1 MSQTVSIRD
10 LTHATGR
17 FIRAA
22 AAGHRIVITNRGTP
36 MADLVP
42 HTEQT
47 AAAPRYTRPFP
58 PRHSGGKLDNPDTQA
73 LLDELDGTLR
83 P

>member
-1 MSQTVSIRD
+1 MTQTVSIRD

-17 FIRAA
+17 FVRAA
-22 AAGHRIVITNRGTP
+22 ADGQRLIITDRGTP
-36 MADLVP
+36 VADLVP

-47 AAAPRYTRPFP
+47 AATRYMRPFA
-58 PRHSGGKLDNPDTQA
+58 PRHSGGTLDNPNTQA
-73 LLDELDGTLR
+73 LLDELDGTIR